1 MIDPAGQRNYDCY
14 CQEGKTQSHSCFFV
28 LHDGHLLRPSWFW
41 VFLRRDFGG
50 KRSTFGTL
58 TVSIHTQLEQN
69 RHIIHDF
76 AVNTLAVIPND
87 FGRLTYITSL
97 RDLSTGRYEHAG
109 LAALY
114 PAEAIQQALKQCHE
128 EVFQRILETPLSL
141 QEGDLQSCLQ
151 GMEGPLSDTV
161 SHWRQMEAYRVLM
174 PEDSPDYLKELFCSN
189 LRALLEILQT

>member
-1 MIDPAGQRNYDCY
+1 MRVGFTTSRFWCKTFRVRN
-14 CQEGKTQSHSCFFV
+14 T
-28 LHDGHLLRPSWFW
+28 P
-41 VFLRRDFGG
+41 
-50 KRSTFGTL
+50 
-58 TVSIHTQLEQN
+58 VSMQTQLEQN
-69 RHIIHDF
+69 RHVIHDF
-76 AVNTLAVIPND
+76 AVNTLSVIPND

-128 EVFQRILETPLSL
+128 EIFQRILEMPLAL
-141 QEGDLQSCLQ
+141 QEGDLRNCLE

-174 PEDSPDYLKELFCSN
+174 PEDSPGYLKELFCSN
-189 LRALLEILQT
+189 LRVLLEILQT